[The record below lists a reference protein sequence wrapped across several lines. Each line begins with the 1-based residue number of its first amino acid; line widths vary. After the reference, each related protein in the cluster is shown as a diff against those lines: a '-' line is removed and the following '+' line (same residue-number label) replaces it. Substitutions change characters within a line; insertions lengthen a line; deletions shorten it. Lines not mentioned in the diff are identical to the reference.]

1 MISWLPPTISGFRK
15 WLSSVFQLNMVE
27 DEDIS
32 SLHKLHRDDGTSL
45 SKTSQI
51 KQFKKG
57 LRYPDWPKNRAICY
71 GEDQCTTWINKENHL

>member
-1 MISWLPPTISGFRK
+1 
-15 WLSSVFQLNMVE
+15 MVE

-32 SLHKLHRDDGTSL
+32 SLHKLHRDDGTPL

-71 GEDQCTTWINKENHL
+71 GED